1 MKLER
6 LALIQSCFSLLSK
19 FSGYLRDASL
29 AFFIGTTAFADIFFM
44 AMRIP
49 VSFEKFLSAETFNAA
64 FIPIFGKISKGGN
77 IEKKYHFAHQLII
90 GTLFI
95 LIPIVVTAE
104 IFMPN
109 IVSLFAENIQD
120 QYSFSLFVKAARIM
134 FPYILFIGVS
144 SIFIGILNTY
154 GRFALSAGLP
164 FIINLSIISSCF
176 LFTVIP
182 AERVTI
188 LSWSVIVGGIFQLA
202 VLIFTLR
209 KHFFKDLYVNLFNLN
224 KDYLALKNFLVLY
237 WPTLLASF
245 LVFFNQIF
253 GILIASKD
261 IGGVS
266 LLYYSER
273 VYYLPLTIIG
283 VSIGSVLL
291 PILSSKG
298 ISNGIEVKEIQDKAF
313 RYSVLTIFPITL
325 ILFFFSETII
335 SLFFYRGAFDIE
347 ALTRSAFALKLYLI
361 GLPSAV
367 IVKMLIPYLYST
379 RQPKIVL
386 KTIVIST
393 LCCIVMTLML
403 FPIIGYLAVPIA
415 ISLASWINMFL
426 LIWVHYKLDS
436 FKLNFLLV
444 KYTLKSIFFAFTIF
458 YFLYFIDAKLSY
470 YVLNIIYKL
479 VIELL
484 LIVPPTLYFLYK
496 MESELLKKFISF
508 VKFFLIN
515 FIKSLQ

>member
-6 LALIQSCFSLLSK
+6 LVFIQSFFSLISK
-19 FSGYLRDASL
+19 FSGYLRDAFL
-29 AFFIGTTAFADIFFM
+29 AFFIGTTVFADIFFM

-49 VSFEKFLSAETFNAA
+49 ISFEKFLAAETFNAA
-64 FIPIFGKISKGGN
+64 FIPIFAKISEGGS

-90 GTLFI
+90 GTLLI
-95 LIPIVVTAE
+95 LIPIVVIAE

-109 IVSLFAENIQD
+109 IVAVFAGNIQD

-164 FIINLSIISSCF
+164 FIINISIISSCF

-182 AERVTI
+182 TERVTI
-188 LSWSVIVGGIFQLA
+188 LSWSVIVGGAFQLA
-202 VLIFTLR
+202 ILIFALR
-209 KHFFKDLYVNLFNLN
+209 KDFFKDLYVNLFNL
-224 KDYLALKNFLVLY
+224 KGDYLALKSFLVLY

-273 VYYLPLTIIG
+273 IYYLPLTIIG
-283 VSIGSVLL
+283 ISIGSVLL
-291 PILSSKG
+291 PILSSNE
-298 ISNGIEVKEIQDKAF
+298 ISKDIEVKNIQEKAY
-313 RYSVLTIFPITL
+313 RYSVLTIFPTTL
-325 ILFFFSETII
+325 ILLFFSETII
-335 SLFFYRGAFDIE
+335 SLFFYRGVFDIE
-347 ALTRSAFALKLYLI
+347 AVTRSAIALKLYLI

-367 IVKMLIPYLYST
+367 IIKMLIPYLYST
-379 RQPKIVL
+379 KQPKIVL
-386 KTIVIST
+386 KTILIST
-393 LCCIVMTLML
+393 LSCIVMTLMF

-415 ISLASWINMFL
+415 ISLSSWINMFL
-426 LIWVHYKLDS
+426 LIRAHAKLNS
-436 FKLNFLLV
+436 FKLNSSLV
-444 KYTLKSIFFAFTIF
+444 MYSLKSLCFAVILF
-458 YFLYFIDAKLSY
+458 YFLRIVDIELSN
-470 YVLNIIYKL
+470 YVLNNIYKL

-484 LIVPPTLYFLYK
+484 LIVPLFVYFVYK
-496 MESELLKKFISF
+496 IEVEMYKKMIFILRRLLK
-508 VKFFLIN
+508 
-515 FIKSLQ
+515 